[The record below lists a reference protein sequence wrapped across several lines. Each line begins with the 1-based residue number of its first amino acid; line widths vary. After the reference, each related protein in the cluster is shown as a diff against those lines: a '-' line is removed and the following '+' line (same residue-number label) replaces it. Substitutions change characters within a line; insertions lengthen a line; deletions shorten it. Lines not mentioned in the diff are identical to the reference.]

1 MASTPRHIDDIGGYI
16 YFSNNTKGH
25 SGKPVKIHT
34 RLFVDLFCALDP
46 STNEGQMIIRDI
58 ESLRAKLSTDS
69 LPTPAM
75 GPIDPPRMGAGH
87 KQRLDALRRVQRG
100 MAEQQHMQRERT
112 LVTQSVRVYYHI
124 NQNPGDAAP
133 TVYISEVQIQHKR
146 SSNAGGLYDYVSRGR
161 GAKKLQAT
169 TNTSLNN
176 RDVFIS
182 GATNTPDKAMEAAT
196 QVTNNPS
203 PALFFCPSQ
212 TANDLH
218 IGKQSRLGG
227 DTQKLAND
235 LGKIL
240 NDNQRNKVAWFV
252 QGEGAGLLNHALDK
266 VTGALDGHSFKFDN
280 ARTQLPKLLEKLNQR
295 KAQVSGEFLN
305 YFQDKQA
312 LLAIVSQK
320 QQLLEQLDALPAGSG
335 YDKITRRYLTE
346 RISALTDNPSANQV
360 TGQQQNLRGAAST
373 FVGALQAT
381 HKAV

>member
-1 MASTPRHIDDIGGYI
+1 
-16 YFSNNTKGH
+16 
-25 SGKPVKIHT
+25 
-34 RLFVDLFCALDP
+34 
-46 STNEGQMIIRDI
+46 
-58 ESLRAKLSTDS
+58 
-69 LPTPAM
+69 
-75 GPIDPPRMGAGH
+75 MGAGH

-112 LVTQSVRVYYHI
+112 LVTQNVRVYYHI

-133 TVYISEVQIQHKR
+133 TVYISEVQIQHDK
-146 SSNAGGLYDYVSRGR
+146 SSNAGGLYEYKVRRG
-161 GAKKLQAT
+161 GKELAPS
-169 TNTSLNN
+169 NNVSLNN
-176 RDVFIS
+176 KDVFIS
-182 GATNTPDKAMEAAT
+182 SASSALKDAMEAAK
-196 QVTNNPS
+196 QITNNPS
-203 PALFFCPSQ
+203 PALYYCPSQ

-218 IGKQSRLGG
+218 IGKLSRLGG

-266 VTGALDGHSFKFDN
+266 VTGTLGGHSFKFDN

-295 KAQVSGEFLN
+295 KAQISGEFLN
-305 YFQDKQA
+305 CFQDKQA

-320 QQLLEQLDALPAGSG
+320 QQLLEQLDALPAGTG
-335 YDKITRRYLTE
+335 YDKITRRYLIE
-346 RISALTDNPSANQV
+346 RISALADNPSANQV
-360 TGQQQNLRGAAST
+360 AGQQQNLRGAALT

>member
-1 MASTPRHIDDIGGYI
+1 MASAPRHIDDIGGYI
-16 YFSNNTKGH
+16 YFSNNTKGQ
-25 SGKPVKIHT
+25 SGKAVKINT
-34 RLFVDLFCALDP
+34 KLFVDLFCSLDP

-58 ESLRAKLSTDS
+58 ESLRAKLPSDS

-75 GPIDPPRMGAGH
+75 GPIDPPRMSAGH
-87 KQRLDALRRVQRG
+87 KQQLDKLRSIQRG
-100 MAEQQHMQRERT
+100 MAEQQHMQGERT
-112 LVTQSVRVYYHI
+112 LVTQNVRAYYHI

-133 TVYISEVQIQHKR
+133 TVYISEVQIQHDK
-146 SSNAGGLYDYVSRGR
+146 SSNAGGLYGFVNSGR
-161 GAKKLQAT
+161 GGKKLQAAT
-169 TNTSLNN
+169 STSLNN

-182 GATNTPDKAMEAAT
+182 GASDTLDKAMEAAM

-203 PALFFCPSQ
+203 PALFYCPSQ

-218 IGKQSRLGG
+218 IGKPSRLGAE
-227 DTQKLAND
+227 TQALANV

-252 QGEGAGLLNHALDK
+252 TGEGAGLLSHALDK
-266 VTGALDGHSFKFDN
+266 VTGTLDGYSFKFDN
-280 ARTQLPKLLEKLNQR
+280 ARAQLPALFEKLNQR
-295 KAQVSGEFLN
+295 KAQVSGEFLH

-312 LLAIVSQK
+312 LLAIASQK

-346 RISALTDNPSANQV
+346 RISALADNPSANQV
-360 TGQQQNLRGAAST
+360 TRQPQNLRGSAST
-373 FVGALQAT
+373 FVDALRAT